1 MLLYY
6 VRHGDPIYNPD
17 SLTDL
22 GQAQAE
28 ALKHRF
34 ADHGLDEIFSSTSN
48 RAYQT
53 ALPTAKILKKEIT
66 QLDWCKESHAYADFC
81 VTRADGSHE
90 WCFHYGETVEKF
102 LDPEVTA
109 LEYKWYDHPC
119 FEGTRFKEGMLRI
132 EREADEFLLSFGYRH
147 DREKHVY
154 IPEAPN
160 DKRVALF
167 AHEGF
172 GMAFLSAVLDIP
184 YPVLSTRFGISHS
197 TVSVI
202 QLDDNFGRGFCVPKL
217 LQLSNDSHLFAERL
231 PTKYANRFYI

>member
-22 GQAQAE
+22 GLAQAE

-34 ADHGLDEIFSSTSN
+34 AAHGLDEIYSSTSN

-53 ALPTAKILKKEIT
+53 AVPTAKILKKKIT
-66 QLDWCKESHAYADFC
+66 QLDWCKESRAYEDFR
-81 VTRADGSHE
+81 VTREDGSYE
-90 WCFHYGETVEKF
+90 WCFHHGESVEKF

-109 LEYKWYDHPC
+109 LQYKWYDHPY

-147 DREKHVY
+147 DRERHVY

-202 QLDDNFGRGFCVPKL
+202 QLNDNFGNGYCVPKL

-231 PTKYANRFYI
+231 PTKYVNDFYV

>member
-17 SLTDL
+17 SLTEL

-34 ADHGLDEIFSSTSN
+34 AAHGLDEIYSSTSN

-53 ALPTAKILKKEIT
+53 ALPTAKILKKQIT
-66 QLDWCKESHAYADFC
+66 QLEWCKESHAYKQFC
-81 VTRADGSHE
+81 VTRPDGSLE
-90 WCFHYGETVEKF
+90 WCFHHGETVEKF

-109 LEYKWYDHPC
+109 LQYKWYDHPY

-132 EREADEFLLSFGYRH
+132 ERETDEFLLSLGYRH

-184 YPVLSTRFGISHS
+184 YPILSTRFGISHS

-202 QLDDNFGRGFCVPKL
+202 QLDDNFGGGFCVPKL
-217 LQLSNDSHLFAERL
+217 LQLANDSHLFAERL
-231 PTKYANRFYI
+231 PTKYANDFYV